1 MSRTG
6 FFAAMRCTARTW
18 SEGVIG
24 LSTLTVIATEWPFP
38 ASAGTSSLTRP
49 GRTGIPL
56 VKDQTRGS
64 VVLTCGLNKIPALH
78 FKVERNATASS
89 ISWSVSSG
97 LPRYCGATARRPS
110 TRP

>member
-24 LSTLTVIATEWPFP
+24 LATLTVIATEWPFP

-64 VVLTCGLNKIPALH
+64 VVLTCGL
-78 FKVERNATASS
+78 TASAAS
-89 ISWSVSSG
+89 EPMKSRCFISRSKEMR
-97 LPRYCGATARRPS
+97 PRPRSPGR
-110 TRP
+110 